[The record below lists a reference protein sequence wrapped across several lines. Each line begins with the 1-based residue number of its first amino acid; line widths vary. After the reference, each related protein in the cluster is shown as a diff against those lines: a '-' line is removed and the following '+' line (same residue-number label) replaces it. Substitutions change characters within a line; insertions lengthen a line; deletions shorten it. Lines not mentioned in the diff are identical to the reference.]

1 MTSRLLFL
9 HFKMSRLALVAWAL
23 VLFILGTLSAFWI
36 PEQQS
41 LSPAHLPMPAVGSF
55 VLYLIVYALIFSSGC
70 LSNNQRDNMLL
81 TLGTLPLRRRHT
93 ALGKSMFFA
102 LAVAGL
108 AFIGS
113 GSSVVAAEI
122 VEMEINIGRLALL
135 TAVGYLLVL
144 TVYSYTL
151 IGSAWCSNQ
160 RTALAIAAVPTF
172 LAYLAEVIGS
182 GYEGLN
188 WLASISIFHYY
199 DPSELLQEGTVDW
212 MGLGILGGIIVGGH
226 LAALFIFARRDLSV

>member
-41 LSPAHLPMPAVGSF
+41 LSPVHLPMPAVGSF
-55 VLYLIVYALIFSSGC
+55 VFYLIVYALIYSSGC

-93 ALGKSMFFA
+93 ALGKSLFFA

-108 AFIGS
+108 AFVGWA
-113 GSSVVAAEI
+113 SSAVAGTVVEADISIA
-122 VEMEINIGRLALL
+122 RLALS
-135 TAVGYLLVL
+135 TTVGYLLVL
-144 TVYSYTL
+144 AVYSYTL

-172 LAYLAEVIGS
+172 LGYLAEVIGS

-226 LAALFIFARRDLSV
+226 LVALAMFARRDLSV